1 MEMNEELK
9 DMSETDQLTE
19 IYNRRVI
26 LEKIEEYT
34 GTLQAIRNFLFVDHL
49 RYRSFQISQ

>member
-34 GTLQAIRNFLFVDHL
+34 ELSKRYGTFFSHDHL